1 MINSGTALFLHS
13 RFCFGMYSKISNR
26 CGLWNSR
33 GGWKKYQRLIV
44 GEGGGGW
51 GADVG
56 IVRAV
61 GKN

>member
-13 RFCFGMYSKISNR
+13 RFCFGMYSKVSNR

-44 GEGGGGW
+44 GEGGGW